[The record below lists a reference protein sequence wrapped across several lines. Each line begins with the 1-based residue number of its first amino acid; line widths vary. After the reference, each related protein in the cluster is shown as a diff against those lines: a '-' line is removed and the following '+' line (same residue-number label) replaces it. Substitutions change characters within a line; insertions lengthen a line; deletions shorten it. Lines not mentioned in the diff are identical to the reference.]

1 MPTRLARR
9 AALSLG
15 ALAVS
20 GALLAAAPL
29 ASGYSYTFRMST
41 RTTDHKGKVKQETP
55 MIAKVQV
62 AGPRAR
68 LDIQESKGAGEGMS
82 KPGGFMVADRAA
94 KTLSIADPED
104 RTFTTMPTKVWT
116 DMMIGMTAMAGQML
130 QVKISDA
137 TFKTEDLGSGGVV
150 NGLPTR
156 HYRVTHDY
164 KMDLKIA
171 WSKQNTTN
179 HTVAEYWVNDEI
191 KNHANPMFEIMG
203 AVASGFLAQ
212 DTAFSREVKKAMDR
226 MIDGVPVRSITTTTS
241 VNQKGEKTETVST
254 IEMADFARGD
264 IPASVFAAPAGYA
277 VKTVTEEDL
286 ARAAEEQRKAKE
298 AERAQQAQEAGE
310 GEEAEAATADGA
322 AARPAAATAKKD
334 AKESAKDAAK
344 KKLKGRFGLP
354 E

>member
-1 MPTRLARR
+1 MSTRFARR

-15 ALAVS
+15 ALAFS
-20 GALLAAAPL
+20 GALIAAAAPL
-29 ASGYSYTFRMST
+29 AAGYSYTFRMST
-41 RTTDHKGKVKQETP
+41 RTTDHKGKTKQDVP

-68 LDIQESKGAGEGMS
+68 LDVQESKGAGDGIT

-94 KTLSIADPED
+94 KTLSMADPEEK
-104 RTFTTMPTKVWT
+104 TFTTMPTRAWT
-116 DMMIGMTAMAGQML
+116 DMMVGMTAMAGQML

-137 TFKTEDLGSGGVV
+137 TFRTEDLGSGGVV

-164 KMDLKIA
+164 KMDMKIA
-171 WSKQNTTN
+171 WSKQHTTN

-191 KNHANPMFEIMG
+191 RNHANPMFEIMG
-203 AVASGFLAQ
+203 AVAAGFLAQ
-212 DTAFSREVKKAMDR
+212 DTAFSKEVKRAMDK
-226 MIDGVPVRSITTTTS
+226 MFDGVPVRSVTTTTS

-254 IEMADFARGD
+254 IEMTDFARGD
-264 IPASVFAAPAGYA
+264 IPASVFAAPAGYT
-277 VKTVTEEDL
+277 VNTVTEADL
-286 ARAAEEQRKAKE
+286 AKAKEDARKAKE
-298 AERAQQAQEAGE
+298 AERAGAAAEASE
-310 GEEAEAATADGA
+310 GEEGEAETADGA
-322 AARPAAATAKKD
+322 STKAAADTAK
-334 AKESAKDAAK
+334 KESAKDAVK

>member
-1 MPTRLARR
+1 MSTRFARR

-15 ALAVS
+15 ALAFS
-20 GALLAAAPL
+20 GALVAAAAPL
-29 ASGYSYTFRMST
+29 AAGYSYTFRMST
-41 RTTDHKGKVKQETP
+41 RTTDHKGKTKQDTP

-68 LDIQESKGAGEGMS
+68 LDIQESKGAGDGIT

-94 KTLSIADPED
+94 KTLAIADPEEK
-104 RTFTTMPTKVWT
+104 TFTTMPTRVWT
-116 DMMIGMTAMAGQML
+116 DMMVGMTAMAGQML

-203 AVASGFLAQ
+203 AVAAGFLAQ
-212 DTAFSREVKKAMDR
+212 DTAFSKEVKRAMDK
-226 MIDGVPVRSITTTTS
+226 MFDGVPVRSVTTTTS

-254 IEMADFARGD
+254 IEMTDFARGD
-264 IPASVFAAPAGYA
+264 IPASVFAAPAGYE
-277 VKTVTEEDL
+277 VKTVTEADL
-286 ARAAEEQRKAKE
+286 ARAAEEQKKQKE
-298 AERAQQAQEAGE
+298 AQRASETAEGE
-310 GEEAEAATADGA
+310 GAEAEGETADDASTKA
-322 AARPAAATAKKD
+322 AADTAK
-334 AKESAKDAAK
+334 KESAKDAVK